1 MNEYKKN
8 GFVLLLKLNDLLDY
22 YISIS
27 TLIRNLK
34 YSIYKNVLTRVEIKG
49 IWIRDLYNV
58 FADFPSL
65 KCLEISSYKRFRY
78 FSKGLNRFLQ
88 HLDELIIKNTP
99 MHIYDIQSLLPS
111 NIKKLSLCGCKLS
124 NFYFMACESPDFYKS
139 FKNIHV
145 LNEICMRP
153 SLNYYQ
159 DPGVAFSSNL
169 KYMNIL
175 DSDVNITNIFAKNSS
190 NIRNLEVLKVNIF
203 KIMRKF

>member
-1 MNEYKKN
+1 
-8 GFVLLLKLNDLLDY
+8 
-22 YISIS
+22 
-27 TLIRNLK
+27 
-34 YSIYKNVLTRVEIKG
+34 
-49 IWIRDLYNV
+49 
-58 FADFPSL
+58 
-65 KCLEISSYKRFRY
+65 
-78 FSKGLNRFLQ
+78 
-88 HLDELIIKNTP
+88 

-139 FKNIHV
+139 FKNIHAFFK
-145 LNEICMRP
+145 LLSRCS
-153 SLNYYQ
+153 SLEYISFENSNAGLRNDYSK
-159 DPGVAFSSNL
+159 PVVTFSSNL